1 MKKVH
6 FITAGAGSGKTYTL
20 TTELVKRI
28 KKDGVSPSEVL
39 LTTFT
44 KAAAAEFQQ
53 KASSALLKAG
63 METESLQLAGAKIG
77 TIDSVSQSFVEK
89 YWYMLGLSP
98 ELNVIADT
106 EVKIFE
112 NESLDGVVE
121 KENLKLFSDV
131 QKCFKISV
139 MADNRTVDDP
149 DFWKT
154 HLKKVIEYARTYG
167 IEDFSESLKK
177 SEELIDK
184 IFCQDIK
191 VDWDYVKQFLSE
203 DALYCLKKKDG
214 SLAKCDLAK
223 DKVTK
228 IKDLSYFAHTFYQ
241 LLGLLKFLTKEITPE
256 EGSSRPIEGMCDL
269 SEVRGNSIV
278 IPYSWVKFIEKIE
291 PCLQS
296 KEFGAKL
303 KEYVRCI
310 FAIAKKWQEEYKEYK
325 KKHRL
330 IDYVDMEGYFLDLLS
345 KDKVIADI
353 QSDYK
358 LIMVDEFQDCNP
370 LQIEIFSRLA
380 DIIADRPDGKGQSIW
395 VGDKKQSIYGFR
407 GTDMALVNAVLD
419 KFNSN
424 ADGLTTAN
432 LPDSYR
438 SRMKLVDAANEIFAE
453 VFDDKSI
460 ALNAK
465 RVVSGKDDMPD
476 TSALVD
482 WHFEATTKDAFYK
495 SLAEKVKGLLD
506 GTDGNIKEVVEF
518 EHNAEGYKQLG
529 KRSVKPGDI
538 VILSKSNKD
547 IDKIVKELND
557 LRINVNVVEKNLIDF
572 VEIQLL
578 KAILC
583 YCVQKTDYSKAQ
595 ILYLFD
601 GKRTESIIEE
611 RLSGDLKDDN
621 GIIEKINGII
631 ENTKGQSLSQLVETL
646 IIELDIW
653 NVVRKWGSVTRRH
666 AHISSFRQ
674 IVAGYEEHTRLLSL
688 APSIMDFLNYFDK
701 KDVVPEAPYIKDE
714 NAVSVITY
722 HKSKGLEW
730 PIVILDSLNDN
741 PLSTDQL
748 LKELF
753 GVGHAATSKD
763 AVERSM
769 REEYITILPDIKAG
783 GSLPEAIATILNP
796 LIEEGSDIYERV
808 KEERARVLYVGFT
821 RAKDYLVSTSYSRG
835 ETYCW
840 LNANNAYSELNVW
853 KTKQIVEREIVPE
866 SDSKDTPGGTYE
878 RIQMPE
884 VLGKSELP
892 KYITPSTL
900 HKKGF
905 SVSVT
910 EPKNLGCPMTMNF
923 DDEVM
928 SKLGNCI
935 HDFFASFDELEP
947 KNTSVAKAK
956 AILNR
961 HGMTNLADKAEE
973 LVVSINTFYNY
984 MEKTYGT
991 PVEILHEMPILYRN
1005 DLGQILTGSIDLVWK
1020 TPNGCVVVDFKN
1032 KKNEETAT
1040 DSAKGY
1046 APQLMSYKTAL
1057 EKVGEKVTE
1066 LILFYPVQSLVVLLN
1081 VE

>member
-131 QKCFKISV
+131 QNCFKISV
-139 MADNRTVDDP
+139 MADNRAVDDP
-149 DFWKT
+149 DFWKN

-191 VDWDYVKQFLSE
+191 VDWDYVEAFLFG
-203 DALYCLKKKDG
+203 DNLKVKRKTNGIWGPVEYPNSNDI
-214 SLAKCDLAK
+214 AKLK
-223 DKVTK
+223 FYPK
-228 IKDLSYFAHTFYQ
+228 SYYQ
-241 LLGLLKFLTKEITPE
+241 LK
-256 EGSSRPIEGMCDL
+256 SSYSNLSDYMDGKDIEGLCDESTVSGTRRIIL
-269 SEVRGNSIV
+269 S
-278 IPYSWVKFIEKIE
+278 SWPKYIDYCKKA
-291 PCLQS
+291 LQS
-296 KEFGAKL
+296 TEFGAKL

-310 FAIAKKWQEEYKEYK
+310 FDIAKKWQEEYKEYK

-345 KDKVIADI
+345 KDKVVADI

-370 LQIEIFSRLA
+370 LQIEIFSRLS
-380 DIIADRPDGKGQSIW
+380 DIIADRPDDKGQSIW

-407 GTDMALVNAVLD
+407 GTDMELVNAVLD

-621 GIIEKINGII
+621 GIIEKINGVI

-666 AHISSFRQ
+666 AHISSFMQ

-753 GVGHAATSKD
+753 GVGHAATNKD

-796 LIEEGSDIYERV
+796 LIEVGSDIYERV
-808 KEERARVLYVGFT
+808 KAERARLLYVGFT

-840 LNANNAYSELNVW
+840 LNANNAYSESNVW
-853 KTKQIVEREIVPE
+853 CTEKIIVKQETVPE
-866 SDSKDTPGGTYE
+866 SSDSKDTPGGTYE

-928 SKLGNCI
+928 SKVGNCI
-935 HDFFASFDELEP
+935 HDFFASFDESEP
-947 KNTSVAKAK
+947 KNTSGAKAK

-973 LVVSINTFYNY
+973 LVASIITFYDY

-991 PVEILHEMPILYRN
+991 PAEILHEMPILYRN

-1032 KKNEETAT
+1032 KKNDETAT

-1046 APQLMSYKTAL
+1046 APQLISYKTAL